1 MKSQLKKKVVSERHL
16 VLRMKRD
23 LEKVLETVQPWLT
36 KVQVLEIALEFLSK
50 YADDVKFMLSRAE
63 KLLALADINIFKFDC
78 FRRQYENL
86 RSRFHDKV
94 RGVVS
99 LLQGTP
105 RTEQDETLFD
115 KLDYIPNFFQEN
127 VLKVSSRQLNL
138 QIVKMQN
145 DAEDG
150 GKAPKVET

>member
-23 LEKVLETVQPWLT
+23 LEKVLETVQPCLT
-36 KVQVLEIALEFLSK
+36 KVQVLDIVLECVSK

-94 RGVVS
+94 RGVIS

-105 RTEQDETLFD
+105 RPSAGCWARCRVVRGRTGLWEAGPTRVATGQ
-115 KLDYIPNFFQEN
+115 P
-127 VLKVSSRQLNL
+127 
-138 QIVKMQN
+138 
-145 DAEDG
+145 G
-150 GKAPKVET
+150 GPLVAP